1 MSEMIPSESGDYGDI
16 SPELYAADFTEWEQE
31 LESEPSIAELSR
43 KLGSISL
50 SETIEYDEIAE
61 PPEEPE
67 EPEELK
73 KPNEHKEEK
82 YDFLQAS
89 PNSSSRESSPKITQ
103 DELFSAAMGLIYFAT
118 GISAEEVFEE

>member
-16 SPELYAADFTEWEQE
+16 NPELYAADFTEWEQE
-31 LESEPSIAELSR
+31 LESEPSIAELSH
-43 KLGSISL
+43 KLGSMSL
-50 SETIEYDEIAE
+50 SEAIEYDEIVE

-73 KPNEHKEEK
+73 KPNEQKEK
-82 YDFLQAS
+82 YDYLQAS
-89 PNSSSRESSPKITQ
+89 PNNSSRESSPKITQ

-118 GISAEEVFEE
+118 GIPAEEVFEE